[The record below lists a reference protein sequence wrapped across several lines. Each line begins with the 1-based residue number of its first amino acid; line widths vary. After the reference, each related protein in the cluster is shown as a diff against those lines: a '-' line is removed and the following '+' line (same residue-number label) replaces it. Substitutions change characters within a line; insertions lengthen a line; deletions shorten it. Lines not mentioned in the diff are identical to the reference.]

1 MLDARVI
8 VLVTEPTPWI
18 NSFVIVETTDQH
30 GNPKMHICL
39 DPTPLNKAVIREP
52 YHYRSPD
59 DIYHHLCNAKYLTV
73 IDFKKCYWQCLL
85 DEESSYLTTFNTPYG
100 RFRFVRLPFG
110 VNVSGDA
117 VQRKTYEIYNP
128 LPNVIG
134 IADDIII
141 WGDKEDGSDH
151 NVALACFL
159 QVTCENGLHINFDKI
174 QYKTTEVTL
183 FGKTYT
189 TKGHK
194 PASDKVQ
201 AITQM
206 PTPTNV
212 TELQTFLGMCQ
223 YLAKYSPRIAVIRAT
238 ATINL

>member
-1 MLDARVI
+1 MLDAGVI
-8 VLVTEPTPWI
+8 VPVTEPTPWI

-30 GNPKMHICL
+30 GNPKMRICL

-52 YHYRSPD
+52 YHYQSPD
-59 DIYHHLCNAKYLTV
+59 DIYHHLCNAKYLTF
-73 IDFKKCYWQCLL
+73 INFKKCYWQCLL

-117 VQRKTYEIYNP
+117 VQRKTDEIYNP

-134 IADDIII
+134 IANDIII

-151 NVALACFL
+151 NVALAHFL
-159 QVTCENGLHINFDKI
+159 QVTCENGLCINFDKI
-174 QYKTTEVTL
+174 QYKTTEVTF

-189 TKGHK
+189 NKGHK

-212 TELQTFLGMCQ
+212 TELKTFLGMCQ
-223 YLAKYSPRIAVIRAT
+223 YLAKYSPRIAELSETLRQ
-238 ATINL
+238 